1 MIYTRLPR
9 LVLRETNFQESHQK
23 KDQDLTEMNREI
35 DLRGLVCPEPVI
47 RTKRLLDD
55 KDTQKIEALVE
66 SEVNVKNLARLAR
79 SQNVSMSCSNE
90 GDFYRVVLTKG
101 EPSPRTELEELAI
114 KESQKETNKN
124 RVGTVVFLAK
134 DTFGQGD
141 PDFSQSLMNVFLQ
154 TLFDS
159 GHRPRAILLAN
170 SGVKLMDPEGSV
182 LQVLNGFAE
191 AGCEVLA
198 CGLCLDHY
206 ALKDKVPADQITNMF
221 NICEFLMT
229 ADRVLTP

>member
-1 MIYTRLPR
+1 
-9 LVLRETNFQESHQK
+9 
-23 KDQDLTEMNREI
+23 MNREI

-55 KDTQKIEALVE
+55 KDIQKIEALVE

-90 GDFYRVVLTKG
+90 GDFFRIVLTKG
-101 EPSPRTELEELAI
+101 EAAHRNELEDIALREA
-114 KESQKETNKN
+114 QKETNKN
-124 RVGTVVFLAK
+124 RVGTVVFLSK
-134 DTFGQGD
+134 DTFGQGE
-141 PDFSQSLMNVFLQ
+141 PDFSKSLMNVFLQ

-170 SGVKLMDPEGSV
+170 SGVKLMDPEGNV
-182 LQVLNGFAE
+182 LQALNSFAE

-198 CGLCLDHY
+198 CGLCLEHY
-206 ALKDKVPADQITNMF
+206 SLKDKVPVDQITNMF
-221 NICEFLMT
+221 NICEYLMT